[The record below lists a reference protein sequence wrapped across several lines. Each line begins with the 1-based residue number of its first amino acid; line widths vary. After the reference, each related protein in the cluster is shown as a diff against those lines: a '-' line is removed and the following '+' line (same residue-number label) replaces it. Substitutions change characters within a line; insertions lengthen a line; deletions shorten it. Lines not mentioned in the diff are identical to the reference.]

1 MSEKTVPMTVAERQ
15 RKYRMKS
22 KVTGERLDMYVSSET
37 GDDIDKLM
45 ECYSVT
51 KKELIE
57 SLVRKAAIYERIR
70 HHDDE
75 EKYQAL
81 IKLVCLANHYR
92 VTKDEVIDKLV
103 NEAYEKVI
111 QGFKDRE
118 KQDRNFNAGDAI
130 DAFVTNY

>member
-1 MSEKTVPMTVAERQ
+1 MNEKQPMTVAERQ
-15 RKYRMKS
+15 RRYRLKS
-22 KVTGERLDMYVSSET
+22 KTTGERLDMYVSSDT
-37 GDDIDKLM
+37 GQDIESLSKR
-45 ECYSVT
+45 YSVT

-57 SLVRKAAIYERIR
+57 LLVRKEAIDLRLRADI
-70 HHDDE
+70 DE
-75 EKYQAL
+75 DKFQSL
-81 IKLVCLANHYR
+81 VKLDCLANHYR